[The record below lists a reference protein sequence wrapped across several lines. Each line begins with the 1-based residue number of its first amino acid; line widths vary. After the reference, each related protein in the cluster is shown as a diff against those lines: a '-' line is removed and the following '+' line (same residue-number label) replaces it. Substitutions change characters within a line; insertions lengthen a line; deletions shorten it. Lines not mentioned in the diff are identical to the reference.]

1 MVTANKGEW
10 AELYAFFKVIADR
23 NIPLADENLSPLP
36 GSFITFLN
44 LHRALPS
51 GKIAVFHLGED
62 NVVVRSDEFADIV
75 VPTAQISSKT
85 AGIFDQVLAGT
96 GSFNVPEAEALMQVL
111 HLHSVKAPSHQKA
124 DLVATILDRST
135 NTSDLTGFSTKSFL
149 GASATLLNASGATN
163 FRYRIKGL
171 TGAQIGQIN
180 HIEGRSK
187 LRDRLAKVADLGGQ
201 IEFSGMASPILSAN
215 LRKIDTMLPEFI
227 AHMLL
232 AYYQGHGPSCASL
245 VQHLASHNADVH
257 RFALTGDDLVFKIK
271 QLLVNIALG
280 LVPNSPWDGMQRAHG
295 GYLIV
300 KRSGDVLCYHA
311 IHRDKFLAYLFAAT
325 KFDTPSTSKHHF
337 GDLCAA
343 GDETFVDLNLQ
354 IRFK

>member
-10 AELYAFFKVIADR
+10 AELYAFLKVISERD
-23 NIPLADENLSPLP
+23 IPLADENLGAIG

-44 LHRALPS
+44 VHRALPS
-51 GKIAVFHLGED
+51 GKVAIFHLAED
-62 NVVVRSDEFADIV
+62 SVTVKSDEFDDIV
-75 VPTAQISSKT
+75 VPVATLTSKT
-85 AGIFDQVLAGT
+85 PSIFAKVAAGT
-96 GSFNVPEAEALMQVL
+96 GAFALPEAQEMMAALQ
-111 HLHSVKAPSHQKA
+111 LHSVKAPSAQKA

-135 NTSDLTGFSTKSFL
+135 KTSDLTGFSTKSFL

-163 FRYRIKGL
+163 FRYRVTGL
-171 TGAQIGQIN
+171 AGAQVAAIN
-180 HIEGRSK
+180 AVEGRSK
-187 LRDRLAKVADLGGQ
+187 LRDRFALMAAGGAK
-201 IEFSGMASPILSAN
+201 IEFSSIASATFSAN

-232 AYYQGHGPSCASL
+232 AYYQGKGNSCVDL
-245 VQHLASHNADVH
+245 VAHLAAHNPDVA
-257 RFALTGDDLVFKIK
+257 RFALSAEDLAFKIK

-280 LVPNSPWDGMQRAHG
+280 LVPNSPWDGMQKAHG

-300 KRSGDVLCYHA
+300 KRAGDVVCYHA
-311 IHRDKFLAYLFAAT
+311 IHRDKFLQYLYIAT

-337 GDLCAA
+337 GDLFEA
-343 GDETFVDLNLQ
+343 GGEVFINLNLQ